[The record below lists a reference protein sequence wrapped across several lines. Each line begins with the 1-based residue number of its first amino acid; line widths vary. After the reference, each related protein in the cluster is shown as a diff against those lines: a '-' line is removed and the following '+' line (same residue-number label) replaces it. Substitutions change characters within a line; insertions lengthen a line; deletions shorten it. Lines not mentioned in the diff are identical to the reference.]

1 MDPLELL
8 LYGMIGDAEAGL
20 DAKTIRAAIASSTG
34 DIVVRISSGGGY
46 VVEGIAIYTA
56 LAEAKAAGRKVTVH
70 IDALA
75 ASMASVIAMVGDE
88 IHMASVAEFMI
99 HNPWDVAVG
108 DAAALRASAD
118 RLDEVRDKLVE
129 IYASQTGL
137 SATVLT
143 AMMAATTWMNA
154 KQALDHKFITAV
166 TEVTQAQA
174 AAIKPVDVSKFGFAH
189 VPAHSLIV
197 NVKLPN
203 RQAGSTAQAHTT
215 DPKENK
221 VDPALIAK
229 ILAYA
234 TTNKVA
240 LDIQAKAL
248 AGEISYDEMVGQH
261 VAAQASA
268 PSGADAV
275 AAERTRVKRVRAYLE
290 ANPNVD
296 KTLAKKAED
305 GDITFD
311 ELVDQHV
318 AAVANAAPRGSNAR
332 IGVGETHDA
341 SPREEMQLRAE
352 ALTVRAFDAIKRMNP
367 SANRKVPE
375 LSDRAKAFANDGVRG
390 AAAALV
396 TLNGGSITTN
406 MSDSDVVMEALRIGP
421 QASSGGTISTG
432 DLGHVLGQP
441 ARAILDD
448 GYQSQIAE
456 TNFESW
462 TSETNVK
469 DFKPNKMIHVGMLT
483 GIRDV
488 SEGGKLP
495 LAKLGEGARYIQLT
509 TRGLKVSFT
518 REAIINDEF
527 GALMAAVNKLGMV
540 YRQDEQDIA
549 VAALKAGVMTTD
561 QGEELI
567 FDEEFHNLIEVPAF
581 DRDALRLAKME
592 LRAQKSDPALGGFRL
607 TSNPRNILVSPDL
620 EEMAEIL
627 TTPGLINAAIVGN
640 ANAGSNTR
648 LGYQVIDELDE
659 GTAFLTGAT
668 GLSDVIK
675 VSRLARAPGP
685 QVERAPQTSFN
696 AVEFESY
703 NDFTANGV
711 GRLGIVKI
719 KVTG

>member
-1 MDPLELL
+1 MLNLL
-8 LYGMIGDAEAGL
+8 FYGTVGDKDEGL
-20 DAKTIRAAIASSTG
+20 DAVTIRTRIEESDGPIAA
-34 DIVVRISSGGGY
+34 RFNSGGGY
-46 VVEGIAIYTA
+46 VLEGMAIIKA
-56 LAEAKAAGRKVTVH
+56 LQDAQAAGRKVTVY
-70 IDALA
+70 IDGLA
-75 ASMASVIAMVGDE
+75 ASMASVIAMIGDE
-88 IHMASVAEFMI
+88 VIIAENAMIMI
-99 HNPWDVAVG
+99 HNPFQVAIG
-108 DAAALRASAD
+108 DAAKLRQTAD
-118 RLDEVRDKLVE
+118 VLDKIRDQLLA
-129 IYASQTGL
+129 IYAKRTGL
-137 SATVLT
+137 SAKVLT
-143 AMMAATTWMNA
+143 AMMNAETWMNA
-154 KQALDHKFITAV
+154 AEALENRFV
-166 TEVTQAQA
+166 TSIADSSAAKAEV
-174 AAIKPVDVSKFGFAH
+174 KPVDITAFGFNH
-189 VPAHSLIV
+189 VPKSPLILNQV
-197 NVKLPN
+197 PTTPGSPAPVLNV
-203 RQAGSTAQAHTT
+203 
-215 DPKENK
+215 DPKEKK

-234 TTNKVA
+234 TANKVA

-261 VAAQASA
+261 VAAQAAA

-296 KTLAKKAED
+296 KALAKKAED
-305 GDITFD
+305 GEITFD

-318 AAVANAAPRGSNAR
+318 AAVANASPRGSNAR
-332 IGVGETHDA
+332 VAVGETLDA

-375 LSDRAKAFANDGVRG
+375 LSDRAKAFVNEGVRG
-390 AAAALV
+390 AAAAIV
-396 TLNGGSITTN
+396 TLNGGTIGSN
-406 MSDSDVVMEALRIGP
+406 MSDGDVVMEALRMGP
-421 QASSGGTISTG
+421 QASSGGVTSTG
-432 DLGHVLGQP
+432 DLGEALGQP
-441 ARAILDD
+441 SRAVLDD
-448 GYQSQIAE
+448 GYQSQVAE

-462 TSETNVK
+462 TSEQNVK
-469 DFKPNKMIHVGMLT
+469 DFKPNKSIHVGMLT

-495 LAKLGEGARYIQLT
+495 LAKLGDGARYIQLS

-518 REAIINDEF
+518 REAIINDEW

-561 QGEELI
+561 QGEEEI
-567 FDEEFHNLIEVPAF
+567 FDEQFHNYIEVPAF
-581 DRDALRLAKME
+581 DRDALRIAKME
-592 LRAQKSDPALGGFRL
+592 LRAQKSDPKLGGFRL
-607 TSNPRNILVSPDL
+607 TSNPRTILVSPDL

-627 TTPGLINAAIVGN
+627 TTPGLINAAIASN

-648 LGYQVIDELDE
+648 LNYQVIDDFDD
-659 GTAFLTGAT
+659 GTAFLTGAV
-668 GLSDVIK
+668 GLADVIK
-675 VSRLARAPGP
+675 VSRLIRAPGP
-685 QVERAPQTSFN
+685 QIERVPQTSFN